1 MEKNRLQAALER
13 ERRDRHVIDLI
24 DTNFHRNGFL
34 FPAEPLARLTAEYFA
49 SRSYDPDPKGAAP
62 AREAISRYYRGRGV
76 PIDPGRIVL
85 TASASE
91 SYDLLFSTLAE
102 RGDRI
107 LLPTPGYPLFEYLAH
122 KAGLETVYYRL
133 DETAGY
139 RIDTDSVRRAISIE
153 TRFLV
158 LISPNNP
165 TGRTVSDDEIRA
177 LLSLCDRYGV
187 MLITDEV
194 FSEFTYSGSPLPRP
208 ARFETPVPVF
218 TLNGISKMFA
228 CPDLKLSWIAATGPA
243 RRTDKLVE
251 AIEISNDVF
260 LSCSSLTQYLL
271 PGLFAQGG
279 NFIREMTEETDHR
292 RRLLVETLSGVPRLS
307 FTEPDG
313 GIHCVL
319 RFEPSEQF
327 HDDEELAL
335 GLLTRYQVYLHPG
348 YFYGI
353 ESGLAAVVS
362 FLKRP
367 QELEEGLR
375 RLASFLQE
383 SYRP

>member
-1 MEKNRLQAALER
+1 MEKNRLQTALER
-13 ERRDRHVIDLI
+13 ERRGRQVIDLI

-34 FPAEPLARLTAEYFA
+34 FPAEPLTRLAAGYFA
-49 SRSYDPDPKGAAP
+49 VRSYDPDPKGAAA
-62 AREAISRYYRGRGV
+62 AREAVSGYYRARGV
-76 PIDPGRIVL
+76 SADPERIIL

-107 LLPTPGYPLFEYLAH
+107 LLPTPGYPLFEHLAH
-122 KAGLETVYYRL
+122 KAGLEPAYYRL

-139 RIDTDSVRRAISIE
+139 RIDTDSVRRAISLD

-165 TGRTVSDDEIRA
+165 TGRTASEEELREIA
-177 LLSLCDRYGV
+177 ELCGRYGV
-187 MLITDEV
+187 MLVTDEV
-194 FSEFTYSGSPLPRP
+194 FSEFTYTGAALPRP
-208 ARFETPVPVF
+208 ARLETTVPVF

-228 CPDLKLSWIAATGPA
+228 CPDLKLSWIAVTGPA
-243 RRTDKLVE
+243 PRARELVE
-251 AIEISNDVF
+251 ALEVSNDVF
-260 LSCSSLTQYLL
+260 LSCSSLTQHLL
-271 PGLFAQGG
+271 PGLFAEGG
-279 NFIREMTEETDHR
+279 PFVRSMVEETDR
-292 RRLLVETLSGVPRLS
+292 RRRILVETLAGVPGLS

-319 RFEPSEQF
+319 RFEPSERF
-327 HDDEELAL
+327 RDDEELAL
-335 GLLTRYQVYLHPG
+335 ELLARHQVYLHPG

-367 QELEEGLR
+367 PELEEGLR
-375 RLASFLQE
+375 RLAAFLTA